1 MHFIAFYCISLHCI
15 ALYFI
20 VFYWFALQ
28 FIALHCI
35 LLHCIIFIELYCIVT
50 GNSTIKNKV
59 SARFKNGFIEV
70 NFETVIC
77 GVLWM
82 YNLKFFASS
91 GCVQWMHTIF
101 FNSLEHVPLT
111 PLMADGLH
119 ASQISKYSTSTYITP
134 SFRINLC
141 GLDVSFLTCLL
152 SDQEQ
157 LLKADDHLFICHTYS
172 CNKSLHWPWHCSLQ
186 SHEFLWIWALECLT
200 GTSVPYK
207 RRQHE

>member
-20 VFYWFALQ
+20 VFYCFALQ

-101 FNSLEHVPLT
+101 FLIL
-111 PLMADGLH
+111 
-119 ASQISKYSTSTYITP
+119 
-134 SFRINLC
+134 
-141 GLDVSFLTCLL
+141 
-152 SDQEQ
+152 
-157 LLKADDHLFICHTYS
+157 
-172 CNKSLHWPWHCSLQ
+172 
-186 SHEFLWIWALECLT
+186 
-200 GTSVPYK
+200 
-207 RRQHE
+207 